1 MDFESELTLEN
12 RAKLNMLKKVRQ
24 DLDANLK
31 FYRYQKFRKLGIPEE
46 EIAQAIWEEEKLLME
61 QKEEIT
67 EENEEDEEGKSDS
80 EPEDKNQEGEPQK
93 LETVRSQSS
102 IEEK

>member
-1 MDFESELTLEN
+1 
-12 RAKLNMLKKVRQ
+12 
-24 DLDANLK
+24 
-31 FYRYQKFRKLGIPEE
+31 
-46 EIAQAIWEEEKLLME
+46 ME